1 VIGEHGGPVL
11 ELDRHYLRRRDLNRH
26 VRKTRR
32 LRTLGRLAIL
42 VAVNAAVAAVLVG
55 AGAGVVRHY
64 ALSSD
69 LAVRRIVVEGTS
81 ATTPDAVER
90 ALAAWNGRN
99 LAGIDLDRVAAD
111 ATRDPW
117 VRHASVKRVLP
128 DTLRVAVEER
138 TPAALAVVGGLVHVV
153 DGTGFVM
160 GPAGPGLAFDLPV
173 LTGFDGLRG
182 DDLSRALTEAVGQ
195 LAALRASAP
204 EFAAGLSSLDRSSPD
219 RLAVATTEPGPTL
232 YLDPEAP
239 DRNLSDWLRLRADL
253 SRRAGELVYADLRWD
268 GRIVLG
274 PKETLVATRSE

>member
-32 LRTLGRLAIL
+32 ARRLGRLAL
-42 VAVNAAVAAVLVG
+42 MLAVNAAVGAVLIA

-64 ALSSD
+64 ASSPD
-69 LAVRRIVVEGTS
+69 LAVRRIVVDGTS

-90 ALAAWNGRN
+90 AVAAWKGRN
-99 LAGIDLDRVAAD
+99 LADITLERVAAD

-128 DTLRVAVEER
+128 DTLKISVEER
-138 TPAALAVVGGLVHVV
+138 VPAALAVLGGLVHVV
-153 DGTGFVM
+153 DASGFVM
-160 GPAGPGLAFDLPV
+160 GPAGPGLAFDLPI
-173 LTGFDGLRG
+173 LSGFEGLAG
-182 DDLSRALTEAVGQ
+182 ADLERALARAVGQ
-195 LAALRASAP
+195 LVALKASAP
-204 EFAAGLSSLDRSSPD
+204 EFAAGISSIDVASPE
-219 RLAVATTEPGPTL
+219 RLAVSTVEPGPLL
-232 YLDPEAP
+232 YLDPEKA
-239 DRNLSDWLRLRADL
+239 DRNLADWLRLRADL
-253 SRRAGELVYADLRWD
+253 TRRAGELVYADLRWE

>member
-1 VIGEHGGPVL
+1 MIDEHGGPVL

-26 VRKTRR
+26 VHKARR
-32 LRTLGRLAIL
+32 LRALGRIAIL
-42 VAVNAAVAAVLVG
+42 VAVNVAVAAVLVG

-81 ATTPDAVER
+81 STTPAAVES
-90 ALAAWNGRN
+90 ALSAWKGRN
-99 LAGIDLDRVAAD
+99 LAGVDLDRVAAD

-128 DTLRVAVEER
+128 DTLKVAVEER
-138 TPAALAVVGGLVHVV
+138 TPAALAVVNGLVHVV
-153 DGTGFVM
+153 DGSGFVM

-182 DDLSRALTEAVGQ
+182 EALSTALAETVGR
-195 LAALRASAP
+195 LAALRREAP
-204 EFAAGLSSLDRSSPD
+204 DFAAGLSVLDRASPD
-219 RLAVATTEPGPTL
+219 RLAVETAQPGPTL
-232 YLDPEAP
+232 YLDPESPA
-239 DRNLSDWLRLRADL
+239 RNLSDWLRLRAEL
-253 SRRAGELVYADLRWD
+253 TRRAGELVYADLRWD